1 MKPIW
6 ITAQKG
12 GAGQNTLNLH
22 WAVKTGL
29 QSKERIAVMDM
40 DPKLTSVNWSTRT
53 LGRAAGWPPLP
64 CLSAMWCHQ
73 AALYNSV

>member
-12 GAGQNTLNLH
+12 GTGQNTLNLH
-22 WAVKTGL
+22 WAVKIEL

-40 DPKLTSVNWSTRT
+40 DPQLTSVNWSTRT
-53 LGRAAGWPPLP
+53 FGRAVG
-64 CLSAMWCHQ
+64 
-73 AALYNSV
+73 